1 LSRLS
6 SGPMLSSLLGNC
18 SDSEGAG

>member
-6 SGPMLSSLLGNC
+6 SGWGYGWAS
-18 SDSEGAG
+18 